1 MVYQAT
7 VIVPVVL
14 FNCFLPEVRKEDR
27 VEFKVTKIKDNCK
40 IEIDAKDLI
49 SFRATLTTLTKL
61 LSVYDKI
68 KEIA

>member
-1 MVYQAT
+1 MIYQAT
-7 VIVPVVL
+7 LIVPVVL
-14 FNCFLPEVRKEDR
+14 FDCFLPEVRKEDR
-27 VEFKVTKIKDNCK
+27 VEFKVTKTKVNCK
-40 IEIDAKDLI
+40 IEIDAKDLL